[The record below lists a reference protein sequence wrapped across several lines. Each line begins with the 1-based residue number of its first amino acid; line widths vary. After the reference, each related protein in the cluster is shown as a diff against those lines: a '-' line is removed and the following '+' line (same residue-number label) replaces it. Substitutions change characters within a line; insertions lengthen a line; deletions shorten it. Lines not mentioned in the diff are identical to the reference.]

1 MSVDASGFA
10 DLDALGGSFDR
21 ASLSDPFEPLM
32 DALVA
37 RMRERGFA
45 GVAFVRPDPFGEAG
59 ARLVQ
64 ALSSPPLQAHAEW
77 MARARPPREKAVE
90 LMPIDALGEEGV
102 RRFGGLGYQQVLV
115 VRVPVLGEAC
125 CEFWLFST
133 SAHVREEHLGAAT
146 LDLLRDWPAWRE
158 ALRAAVC
165 PLTPR
170 EREALQA
177 VAEGLKGAEAQE
189 RFGYTERTFRLHV
202 ENAKRKMR
210 AANGSQ
216 AVYRAHLMCGL

>member
-1 MSVDASGFA
+1 MSASAPSGFA
-10 DLDALGGSFDR
+10 GLDDLGGPLDAL
-21 ASLSDPFEPLM
+21 EPLM

-37 RMRERGFA
+37 RVRERGFS
-45 GVAFVRPDPFGEAG
+45 GVAFVRPDPFGAAG
-59 ARLVQ
+59 ARPGQ
-64 ALSSPPLQAHAEW
+64 ALSSPPLQAHADWIE
-77 MARARPPREKAVE
+77 RATPPRDQAVA
-90 LMPIDALGEEGV
+90 LLPIEALGEEGA
-102 RRFGGLGYQQVLV
+102 RRLGGLGYQQVLV

-133 SAHVREEHLGAAT
+133 STHVREEHLGAAT

-170 EREALQA
+170 EREVLQA

>member
-1 MSVDASGFA
+1 MSLNAPGFA
-10 DLDALGGSFDR
+10 DPDALDGPFD
-21 ASLSDPFEPLM
+21 AFEPLM

-37 RMRERGFA
+37 RVRERGFS

-64 ALSSPPLQAHAEW
+64 ALSSPALQAHAELI
-77 MARARPPREKAVE
+77 ARATPPRDQAVA
-90 LMPIDALGEEGV
+90 LLPIDALGEEGA
-102 RRFGGLGYQQVLV
+102 RRFGGLGYQQALV

-125 CEFWLFST
+125 CGFWLFST
-133 SAHVREEHLGAAT
+133 SAHVREEHLGATT

-158 ALRAAVC
+158 ALRATVC

>member
-1 MSVDASGFA
+1 MSASVPSGFA
-10 DLDALGGSFDR
+10 DLDDLGGPLD
-21 ASLSDPFEPLM
+21 AFEPLM
-32 DALVA
+32 EALVA
-37 RMRERGFA
+37 RVRERGFS
-45 GVAFVRPDPFGEAG
+45 GVAFVRPDPFGAAG

-64 ALSSPPLQAHAEW
+64 ALSSPPLQAHADWIE
-77 MARARPPREKAVE
+77 RATPPRDQAVA
-90 LMPIDALGEEGV
+90 LLSIDALGEEAT
-102 RRFGGLGYQQVLV
+102 RRFGGLGYQQVLL
-115 VRVPVLGEAC
+115 VRIPVLGEAC

-133 SAHVREEHLGAAT
+133 SAHVRDEHLGAAT
-146 LDLLRDWPAWRE
+146 LQLLRDWPAWRE

>member
-1 MSVDASGFA
+1 MSPAASGFA
-10 DLDALGGSFDR
+10 DLDAPGGPLERDTPPD
-21 ASLSDPFEPLM
+21 AFESLM

-37 RMRERGFA
+37 RLRERGFS
-45 GVAFVRPDPFGEAG
+45 GLAFVRPDPFGEAG

-64 ALSSPPLQAHAEW
+64 ALSSPPLQANAEW
-77 MARARPPREKAVE
+77 IARTNPPRDRAVE
-90 LMPIDALGEEGV
+90 LMPIDALGEEGA
-102 RRFGGLGYQQVLV
+102 RRLGGLGYQQVLV
-115 VRVPVLGEAC
+115 VCIPVLGEAC

-133 SAHVREEHLGAAT
+133 SAHVREEHLGATT
-146 LDLLRDWPAWRE
+146 LALMRDWPAWRE

-170 EREALQA
+170 EREVLQA
-177 VAEGLKGAEAQE
+177 VAEGLKGADAQE